1 MGRDTS
7 LKLTRAPLRISM
19 MDSAG
24 DCVDKLCWGTL
35 MDSAGDWKNF
45 AEGDL
50 PWQLAEDNPVISPC
64 QE

>member
-1 MGRDTS
+1 M
-7 LKLTRAPLRISM
+7 IN
-19 MDSAG
+19 SAG

-35 MDSAGDWKNF
+35 MNSAGDRKNF

-64 QE
+64 EE

>member
-7 LKLTRAPLRISM
+7 LRF
-19 MDSAG
+19 DDNSAG
-24 DCVDKLCWGTL
+24 DTVDKLCWGTL

-50 PWQLAEDNPVISPC
+50 PWQLAEDNPVIPWWGITF
-64 QE
+64 